1 MPDTSEI
8 VVRDNPEERR
18 FETTIDGHLAIAEYR
33 LVEGAI
39 MFTHTAVPDELEGR
53 GVGSAL
59 VRAGLKAA
67 RERKLQVMP
76 VCTFFAGYIK
86 RHPEEQDLLHPTYRS
101 ILGLD

>member
-1 MPDTSEI
+1 MSETSEI
-8 VVRDNPEERR
+8 TVRDNPDERR
-18 FETTIDGHLAIAEYR
+18 FEAEVDGHLAIAEYR
-33 LVEGAI
+33 LVDGAI
-39 MFTHTAVPDELEGR
+39 MFTHTAVPEDLEGR
-53 GVGSAL
+53 GVGGAL

>member
-1 MPDTSEI
+1 MPETSEI
-8 VVRDNPEERR
+8 VVRDNPDERR
-18 FETTIDGHLAIAEYR
+18 FEATVDGHLAIAEYR

-67 RERKLQVMP
+67 RERGLKVMP
-76 VCTFFAGYIK
+76 VCTFFAGYIT
-86 RHPEEQDLLHPTYRS
+86 RHPEEQDLLHPNYRS